1 MSKKSMIRPMK
12 PSLVAFLVVLA
23 ITVLVWVLRGVR
35 WLTFIPGGLL
45 WVLILLCVA
54 TAVLSAVR

>member
-1 MSKKSMIRPMK
+1 MK

-23 ITVLVWVLRGVR
+23 MTILVWVLRGVG
-35 WLTFIPGGLL
+35 LLVFIPGGLI

-54 TAVLSAVR
+54 TAVLSAIR